1 MTRLR
6 EPARSG
12 TPAAPIERHL
22 TERSGVYVAEAW
34 GVVVGKLVTLALAGL
49 GVWVIVLLAQDG
61 GWGWLVAAPFILAA
75 VALALWVSFFLFNGL
90 VRERLRPEVRFR
102 RLRGAAPR
110 AAAPEPEPVADTAR
124 RRPRWRTV
132 LLLVLSVPAA
142 VLVVHILSAYVERLV
157 EGLWF
162 DWLSWGYQ
170 GIAIELLTAVTSRWP
185 WAVLA
190 VMVVSLGSAVVLL
203 VGAARAAGRS
213 AARRRRVRPADEP
226 AAADPAHVTDL
237 ADRAAPVLRSSPRG
251 QSDLLL
257 RTALYVVLGLPG
269 AYVIGYVLLAYLD
282 HLWLMWSRP
291 SVDGWAWYAPE
302 QFGAFGEWFFA
313 DFDRVLALLASISAI
328 FLGLGI
334 TLATLAVPVLRRRGA
349 DAIDLAVT
357 ATGVVTRGGL
367 AIDWDE
373 IVRVLVVQDVRIT
386 GWQSR
391 REGLA
396 YPTRSAF
403 HPTYVPGHSRTR
415 VALELDDLPV
425 VAARATRSQRRALYA
440 DGDLASGYVL
450 ADLWIH
456 PTDRVEEILDPLEAG
471 ARAAGVPVRHLERV
485 TDPAKLLA

>member
-1 MTRLR
+1 MTRLQQ
-6 EPARSG
+6 PARAAA
-12 TPAAPIERHL
+12 PASPIERHL

-34 GVVVGKLVTLALAGL
+34 GIVVGKVVTLALAGL
-49 GVWVIVLLAQDG
+49 GVWVVVLMAQDG
-61 GWGWLVAAPFILAA
+61 GWGWLVAAPFVLAG
-75 VALALWVSFFLFNGL
+75 VALALGTTFVFFNGL

-110 AAAPEPEPVADTAR
+110 AAATEP
-124 RRPRWRTV
+124 
-132 LLLVLSVPAA
+132 
-142 VLVVHILSAYVERLV
+142 
-157 EGLWF
+157 
-162 DWLSWGYQ
+162 
-170 GIAIELLTAVTSRWP
+170 
-185 WAVLA
+185 
-190 VMVVSLGSAVVLL
+190 
-203 VGAARAAGRS
+203 
-213 AARRRRVRPADEP
+213 EP
-226 AAADPAHVTDL
+226 AAADPAHVADHADL
-237 ADRAAPVLRSSPRG
+237 ADHAAPVLRSPPRG
-251 QSDLLL
+251 QSDLLV
-257 RTALYVVLGLPG
+257 RTALYVVLGLP
-269 AYVIGYVLLAYLD
+269 AVYVVGYALLAYLD
-282 HLWLMWSRP
+282 HLWLMWSSP

-334 TLATLAVPVLRRRGA
+334 TLATLAVPVLRRRGT

-357 ATGVVTRGGL
+357 DTGVVTRGGL

-373 IVRVLVVQDVRIT
+373 IARVLVVQDVRIT
-386 GWQSR
+386 GWNSR

-396 YPTRSAF
+396 SPTRSAL

-425 VAARATRSQRRALYA
+425 VAARATRSQRRAVFA
-440 DGDLASGYVL
+440 DGDFASGYVL

-456 PTDRVEEILDPLEAG
+456 PTERVEEILDPLGAG